1 MLREPCVGSATVR
14 IGVIR
19 AVTLAQQPMTDST
32 EPQTSKVAAA
42 TAGTARLNVGTSPP
56 PVGGRLRWHGDR
68 VLRKSTGHR

>member
-32 EPQTSKVAAA
+32 PPQTSKVAAA
-42 TAGTARLNVGTSPP
+42 TTGTGRLNVGTSPP
-56 PVGGRLRWHGDR
+56 RLAADCGG
-68 VLRKSTGHR
+68 VATGS